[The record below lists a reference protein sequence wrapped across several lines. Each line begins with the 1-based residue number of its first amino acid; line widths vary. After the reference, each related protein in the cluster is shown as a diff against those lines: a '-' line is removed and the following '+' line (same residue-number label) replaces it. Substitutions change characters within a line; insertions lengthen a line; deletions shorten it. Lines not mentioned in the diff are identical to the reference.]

1 MDKPS
6 VAPVAVDQTHR
17 PARGIDRLLDVMA
30 RLRDPNDGCPWDLAQ
45 RAETIVPHT
54 IEEAYEVAEALE
66 TGDTAAELDELGDL
80 LFQVVFYAQLAS
92 EDDRFTFDD
101 IAASHA
107 EKMVSRHPHVF
118 TQEYKDLSPNVHNV
132 WEEGKARE
140 RAEKA
145 ALAGKAKPSVLDG
158 ITQGL
163 PAATRATKLQKRAA
177 RVGFDWPEIEQ
188 VADKLDEEISELK
201 ELLENSKPKK
211 ELEAIEDELG
221 DVLFAVV
228 NLARHLEIDPERA
241 LRGANRKFERRFRVV
256 EQTLEA
262 KEVDLVDAGL
272 DEMEAAWREAK
283 EAERR

>member
-30 RLRDPNDGCPWDLAQ
+30 KLRDPNDGCPWDLAQ

-177 RVGFDWPEIEQ
+177 RVGFDWLEIEQ
-188 VADKLDEEISELK
+188 VVDKLDEEMSELK
-201 ELLENSKPKK
+201 ELLENSNPKK

-262 KEVDLVDAGL
+262 KEVDLVDVGL
-272 DEMEAAWREAK
+272 DEMEAAWRQAK

>member
-6 VAPVAVDQTHR
+6 VAPVAVDQTHQ

-30 RLRDPNDGCPWDLAQ
+30 KLRDPNDGCPWDLAQ

-118 TQEYKDLSPNVHNV
+118 TQEYKDLNPNVHNV

-188 VADKLDEEISELK
+188 VVDKLDEEISEIK
-201 ELLENSKPKK
+201 ELLGNSNPKR